1 MSMAKFRK
9 VKNNRKNSPTKGMI
23 YGRAVVNSVVHT
35 SAIAKKITERCTVT
49 EPDILAV
56 INALMTEIS
65 ANIAEGNK
73 VVLDNFG
80 SFKLGIRTSPAVS
93 AKKFTQANIK
103 AMYIIYSPY
112 SVMDQGKRVKPM
124 LSGIKMEEM
133 TEYNGI
139 EDENDG
145 GGTPG
150 GTPGGTSGGTTSGG
164 TSGGGSG
171 KDNTGDTSGGTDK
184 DNPSGGNTE
193 SGGTGKDNTGSGEDG
208 GRDNVDL

>member
-9 VKNNRKNSPTKGMI
+9 VKNNRKNSPTRGMI

-73 VVLDNFG
+73 VVLDEFG
-80 SFKLGIRTSPAVS
+80 SFKLGIRTTPAVN
-93 AKKFTQANIK
+93 AKKFTSANIK
-103 AMYIIYSPY
+103 NMYVIYSPY
-112 SVMDQGKRVKPM
+112 TVMEHGKRVKPM
-124 LSGIKMEEM
+124 LRGIKMEEM

-139 EDENDG
+139 EDEENGD
-145 GGTPG
+145 
-150 GTPGGTSGGTTSGG
+150 GTSGGSGGG
-164 TSGGGSG
+164 TSEGGSG

-208 GRDNVDL
+208 SGDDVKL

>member
-9 VKNNRKNSPTKGMI
+9 VKNNRKNSPTRGMI

-124 LSGIKMEEM
+124 LSGIKMEEL

-150 GTPGGTSGGTTSGG
+150 GTPGGTTSGG
-164 TSGGGSG
+164 TSGGGTD

>member
-9 VKNNRKNSPTKGMI
+9 VKNNRKNSPTRGMI
-23 YGRAVVNSVVHT
+23 YGRAVVNRVVHT

-80 SFKLGIRTSPAVS
+80 SFKLGIRTSPAIS
-93 AKKFTQANIK
+93 AKKFTSANIK

-139 EDENDG
+139 EDKENG
-145 GGTPG
+145 GGTSG
-150 GTPGGTSGGTTSGG
+150 GSSGGTSGGTSE
-164 TSGGGSG
+164 GGSG

-184 DNPSGGNTE
+184 DNPSGGNPP
-193 SGGTGKDNTGSGEDG
+193 SGGTGKDNTGSGEG
-208 GRDNVDL
+208 GGDDNVSL

>member
-9 VKNNRKNSPTKGMI
+9 VKNNRKNSPTRGMI
-23 YGRAVVNSVVHT
+23 YGRAVVNRVVHT
-35 SAIAKKITERCTVT
+35 SAIAKNITERCTVT

-93 AKKFTQANIK
+93 AKKFTSANIK

-139 EDENDG
+139 EDKENG
-145 GGTPG
+145 GG
-150 GTPGGTSGGTTSGG
+150 TSGG
-164 TSGGGSG
+164 TSGGTD
-171 KDNTGDTSGGTDK
+171 KDNTGDTSGSTDK
-184 DNPSGGNTE
+184 DNPSGGNTP
-193 SGGTGKDNTGSGEDG
+193 SGDTGKDNTGDGEG
-208 GRDNVDL
+208 GGGDNVNF

>member
-9 VKNNRKNSPTKGMI
+9 VKNNRKNSPTRGMI
-23 YGRAVVNSVVHT
+23 YGRAVVNRVVHT

-65 ANIAEGNK
+65 ANISEGNK

-139 EDENDG
+139 EDKENG
-145 GGTPG
+145 GG
-150 GTPGGTSGGTTSGG
+150 TSGG
-164 TSGGGSG
+164 TSGGTD

-184 DNPSGGNTE
+184 DNPSGGNTP
-193 SGGTGKDNTGSGEDG
+193 SGDTGKDNTGDGEG
-208 GRDNVDL
+208 GGGDNVNF

>member
-9 VKNNRKNSPTKGMI
+9 VKNNRKNSPTRGMI
-23 YGRAVVNSVVHT
+23 YGRAVVNRVVHT
-35 SAIAKKITERCTVT
+35 SAIAKNITERCTVT

-80 SFKLGIRTSPAVS
+80 SFKLGIRTSPAVN
-93 AKKFTQANIK
+93 AKKFTSANIK

-133 TEYNGI
+133 TEYNGS
-139 EDENDG
+139 EDKENG
-145 GGTPG
+145 S
-150 GTPGGTSGGTTSGG
+150 GTSGGTSE
-164 TSGGGSG
+164 GGSG

-184 DNPSGGNTE
+184 DNPSGGNTP
-193 SGGTGKDNTGSGEDG
+193 SGGTGKDNTGDGEG
-208 GRDNVDL
+208 GGDDNVSL

>member
-73 VVLDNFG
+73 VVLDEFG
-80 SFKLGIRTSPAVS
+80 SFKLGIRTTPAVN
-93 AKKFTQANIK
+93 AKKFTSANIK
-103 AMYIIYSPY
+103 NMYVIYTPY
-112 SVMDQGKRVKPM
+112 TFMDHGKRVKPM
-124 LSGIKMEEM
+124 LSGIKMEELI
-133 TEYNGI
+133 EYNGI

-145 GGTPG
+145 GGT
-150 GTPGGTSGGTTSGG
+150 SGGTTGGGTSGG
-164 TSGGGSG
+164 TSGGAS
-171 KDNTGDTSGGTDK
+171 GDTTQTGG
-184 DNPSGGNTE
+184 SGNTE
-193 SGGTGKDNTGSGEDG
+193 SGGTGDGQGSGSTD
-208 GRDNVDL
+208 VDL

>member
-9 VKNNRKNSPTKGMI
+9 VKNNRKNSPTRGMI
-23 YGRAVVNSVVHT
+23 YGRAVVNKVVHT

-65 ANIAEGNK
+65 ANIADGNK
-73 VVLDNFG
+73 VVLDEFG

-93 AKKFTQANIK
+93 AKKFTSANIK

-139 EDENDG
+139 EDKEND
-145 GGTPG
+145 
-150 GTPGGTSGGTTSGG
+150 GGTSGGTS
-164 TSGGGSG
+164 
-171 KDNTGDTSGGTDK
+171 GDTSGGTDK
-184 DNPSGGNTE
+184 DNPSGGNPP
-193 SGGTGKDNTGSGEDG
+193 SGDTGKDNTGGGESGGD
-208 GRDNVDL
+208 DNVNL

>member
-9 VKNNRKNSPTKGMI
+9 VKNNRKNSPTRGMI
-23 YGRAVVNSVVHT
+23 YGRAVVNKVVHT

-65 ANIAEGNK
+65 ANIADGNK
-73 VVLDNFG
+73 VVLDEFG

-93 AKKFTQANIK
+93 AKKFTSANIK

-139 EDENDG
+139 EDKENDG
-145 GGTPG
+145 G
-150 GTPGGTSGGTTSGG
+150 TSGG
-164 TSGGGSG
+164 TSGGGTSG
-171 KDNTGDTSGGTDK
+171 GTDKDNTGDTSGGTDK
-184 DNPSGGNTE
+184 DNPSGGNTP
-193 SGGTGKDNTGSGEDG
+193 SGDTGKDNTGDGEGDG
-208 GRDNVDL
+208 GDNVNF

>member
-9 VKNNRKNSPTKGMI
+9 VKNNRKNSPTRGMI

-73 VVLDNFG
+73 VVLDEFG
-80 SFKLGIRTSPAVS
+80 SFKLGIRTTPAVN

-103 AMYIIYSPY
+103 NMYVIYTPY
-112 SVMDQGKRVKPM
+112 TFMDHGKRVKPM
-124 LSGIKMEEM
+124 LSGIKMEELI
-133 TEYNGI
+133 EYNGI
-139 EDENDG
+139 EDEENGDG
-145 GGTPG
+145 
-150 GTPGGTSGGTTSGG
+150 TSGG
-164 TSGGGSG
+164 TSGGGTSEGGTG

-184 DNPSGGNTE
+184 DNPSGGNTP

-208 GRDNVDL
+208 SDDNVSL

>member
-9 VKNNRKNSPTKGMI
+9 VKNNRKNSPTRGMI
-23 YGRAVVNSVVHT
+23 YGRAVVNRVVHT

-65 ANIAEGNK
+65 ANISEGNK

-139 EDENDG
+139 EDKENG
-145 GGTPG
+145 
-150 GTPGGTSGGTTSGG
+150 GGTSGGTD
-164 TSGGGSG
+164 
-171 KDNTGDTSGGTDK
+171 KDNTGGTSGGTDK
-184 DNPSGGNTE
+184 DNPGGGNTP
-193 SGGTGKDNTGSGEDG
+193 SGDTGKDNTGDGEG
-208 GRDNVDL
+208 GGGGGGDNVNF

>member
-23 YGRAVVNSVVHT
+23 YGRAVVNRVVHT
-35 SAIAKKITERCTVT
+35 SAIAKNITERCTVT

-80 SFKLGIRTSPAVS
+80 SFKLGIRTTPAVS
-93 AKKFTQANIK
+93 AKKFTSANIK

-139 EDENDG
+139 EDKENG
-145 GGTPG
+145 
-150 GTPGGTSGGTTSGG
+150 GGTSGGTSGGGTSGG
-164 TSGGGSG
+164 TSEGGSG

-184 DNPSGGNTE
+184 DNPSGSNTP
-193 SGGTGKDNTGSGEDG
+193 SGGTGKDNTGSGEG
-208 GRDNVDL
+208 GGDDNVSL

>member
-9 VKNNRKNSPTKGMI
+9 VKNNRKNSPTRGMI
-23 YGRAVVNSVVHT
+23 YGRAVVNRVVHT
-35 SAIAKKITERCTVT
+35 SAIAKNITERCTVT

-93 AKKFTQANIK
+93 AKKFTSANIK

-139 EDENDG
+139 EDKENG
-145 GGTPG
+145 GG
-150 GTPGGTSGGTTSGG
+150 TSGG
-164 TSGGGSG
+164 TSGGGTSG
-171 KDNTGDTSGGTDK
+171 GTDKDNTGDTSGK
-184 DNPSGGNTE
+184 DNPSGGNTP
-193 SGGTGKDNTGSGEDG
+193 SGDTGKDNTGDGEGSGG
-208 GRDNVDL
+208 DNVNF

>member
-1 MSMAKFRK
+1 MAKFRK
-9 VKNNRKNSPTKGMI
+9 VKNNRKNSPTRGMI
-23 YGRAVVNSVVHT
+23 YGRAVVNRVVHT
-35 SAIAKKITERCTVT
+35 SAIAKNITERCTVT

-93 AKKFTQANIK
+93 AKKFTSANIK

-139 EDENDG
+139 EDKENG
-145 GGTPG
+145 
-150 GTPGGTSGGTTSGG
+150 GGTSGGTSGGG

-184 DNPSGGNTE
+184 DNPSGGNTP
-193 SGGTGKDNTGSGEDG
+193 SGDTGKDNTGDGEG
-208 GRDNVDL
+208 GGGDNVNF

>member
-9 VKNNRKNSPTKGMI
+9 VKNNRKNSPTRGMI
-23 YGRAVVNSVVHT
+23 YGRAVVNRVVHT
-35 SAIAKKITERCTVT
+35 SAIAKNITERCTVT

-93 AKKFTQANIK
+93 AKKFTSANIK

-139 EDENDG
+139 EDKENG
-145 GGTPG
+145 
-150 GTPGGTSGGTTSGG
+150 GGTSGGTSGGG

-184 DNPSGGNTE
+184 DNPSGGNTP
-193 SGGTGKDNTGSGEDG
+193 SGDTGKDNTGDGEDSG
-208 GRDNVDL
+208 GDNVNF

>member
-23 YGRAVVNSVVHT
+23 YGRAVVNRVVHT

-73 VVLDNFG
+73 VVLDEFG
-80 SFKLGIRTSPAVS
+80 SFKLGIRTSPAVN
-93 AKKFTQANIK
+93 AKKFTSANIK
-103 AMYIIYSPY
+103 NMYVIYTPY
-112 SVMDQGKRVKPM
+112 TFMDHGKRVKPM

-139 EDENDG
+139 EDEENG
-145 GGTPG
+145 GGTTGG
-150 GTPGGTSGGTTSGG
+150 GTSGETSGGTSGGTTGGG
-164 TSGGGSG
+164 TSS
-171 KDNTGDTSGGTDK
+171 DNTQTGGT
-184 DNPSGGNTE
+184 GNTE
-193 SGGTGKDNTGSGEDG
+193 SGGTGDGQGSGSTD
-208 GRDNVDL
+208 VDL

>member
-9 VKNNRKNSPTKGMI
+9 VKNNRKNSPTRGMI
-23 YGRAVVNSVVHT
+23 YGRAVVNRVVHT

-93 AKKFTQANIK
+93 AKKFTSANIK

-139 EDENDG
+139 EDKENG
-145 GGTPG
+145 
-150 GTPGGTSGGTTSGG
+150 GGTSGGTD
-164 TSGGGSG
+164 
-171 KDNTGDTSGGTDK
+171 KDNTGGTSGGTDK
-184 DNPSGGNTE
+184 DNPSGGNTP
-193 SGGTGKDNTGSGEDG
+193 SGDTGKDNTGDGEDG
-208 GRDNVDL
+208 GGDNVNF

>member
-9 VKNNRKNSPTKGMI
+9 VKNNRKNSPTRGMI
-23 YGRAVVNSVVHT
+23 YGRAVVNRVVHT

-65 ANIAEGNK
+65 ANISEGNK

-139 EDENDG
+139 EDKENG
-145 GGTPG
+145 
-150 GTPGGTSGGTTSGG
+150 GGTSGGTD
-164 TSGGGSG
+164 

-184 DNPSGGNTE
+184 DNPSSGNTP
-193 SGGTGKDNTGSGEDG
+193 SGDTGKDNTGDGEG
-208 GRDNVDL
+208 GGGDNVNF

>member
-9 VKNNRKNSPTKGMI
+9 VKNNRKNSPTRGMI
-23 YGRAVVNSVVHT
+23 YGRAVVNRVVHT
-35 SAIAKKITERCTVT
+35 SAIAKNITERCTVT

-139 EDENDG
+139 EDKENG
-145 GGTPG
+145 GG
-150 GTPGGTSGGTTSGG
+150 TSGG
-164 TSGGGSG
+164 TSGGGTSG
-171 KDNTGDTSGGTDK
+171 GTDKDNTGDTSGK
-184 DNPSGGNTE
+184 DNPSGGNTP
-193 SGGTGKDNTGSGEDG
+193 SGDTGKDNTGSGEDG
-208 GRDNVDL
+208 GSDNVNF

>member
-1 MSMAKFRK
+1 
-9 VKNNRKNSPTKGMI
+9 
-23 YGRAVVNSVVHT
+23 
-35 SAIAKKITERCTVT
+35 
-49 EPDILAV
+49 
-56 INALMTEIS
+56 MTEIS

-93 AKKFTQANIK
+93 AKKFTSANIK

-139 EDENDG
+139 EDKENG
-145 GGTPG
+145 
-150 GTPGGTSGGTTSGG
+150 GGTSGGTD
-164 TSGGGSG
+164 

-184 DNPSGGNTE
+184 DNPSGGNTP
-193 SGGTGKDNTGSGEDG
+193 SGDSGKDNTGDGEG
-208 GRDNVDL
+208 GGGDNVNF

>member
-1 MSMAKFRK
+1 MAKFRK
-9 VKNNRKNSPTKGMI
+9 VKNNRKNSPTRGMI
-23 YGRAVVNSVVHT
+23 YGRAVVNRVVHT
-35 SAIAKKITERCTVT
+35 SAIAKNITERCTVT

-93 AKKFTQANIK
+93 AKKFTSANIK

-139 EDENDG
+139 EDKENG
-145 GGTPG
+145 GGTSG
-150 GTPGGTSGGTTSGG
+150 GGTSGGTD
-164 TSGGGSG
+164 
-171 KDNTGDTSGGTDK
+171 KDNTGDTSGSTDK
-184 DNPSGGNTE
+184 DNPSGGNTP
-193 SGGTGKDNTGSGEDG
+193 SGGTGDGEGSGG
-208 GRDNVDL
+208 DNVNF

>member
-23 YGRAVVNSVVHT
+23 YGRAVVNRVVHT

-73 VVLDNFG
+73 VVLDEFG
-80 SFKLGIRTSPAVS
+80 SFKLGIRTSPAVN
-93 AKKFTQANIK
+93 AKKFTSANIK
-103 AMYIIYSPY
+103 NMYVIYTPY
-112 SVMDQGKRVKPM
+112 TFMDHGKRVKPM

-139 EDENDG
+139 EDEENG
-145 GGTPG
+145 GGTTG
-150 GTPGGTSGGTTSGG
+150 GGTSGGTSGDTSGG
-164 TSGGGSG
+164 TSGGTSG
-171 KDNTGDTSGGTDK
+171 DNTQTGG
-184 DNPSGGNTE
+184 SGNTE
-193 SGGTGKDNTGSGEDG
+193 SGGTGDGQGGGSTD
-208 GRDNVDL
+208 VDL

>member
-9 VKNNRKNSPTKGMI
+9 VKNNRKNSPTRGMI
-23 YGRAVVNSVVHT
+23 YGRAVVNRVVHT
-35 SAIAKKITERCTVT
+35 SAIAKNITERCTVT

-93 AKKFTQANIK
+93 AKKFTSANIK

-139 EDENDG
+139 EDKENG
-145 GGTPG
+145 
-150 GTPGGTSGGTTSGG
+150 GGTSGGTSGGG

-171 KDNTGDTSGGTDK
+171 KDNTGDTSGGTNK
-184 DNPSGGNTE
+184 DNPSGGNTP
-193 SGGTGKDNTGSGEDG
+193 SGDTGKDNTGDGEGSGG
-208 GRDNVDL
+208 DNVNF

>member
-9 VKNNRKNSPTKGMI
+9 VKNNRKNSPTRGMI
-23 YGRAVVNSVVHT
+23 YGRAVVNRVVHT

-73 VVLDNFG
+73 VVLDEFG
-80 SFKLGIRTSPAVS
+80 SFKLGIRTSPAVN
-93 AKKFTQANIK
+93 AKKFTSANIK
-103 AMYIIYSPY
+103 NMYVIYSPY
-112 SVMDQGKRVKPM
+112 TVMDQGKRVKPM

-139 EDENDG
+139 EDEENG
-145 GGTPG
+145 GGTTG
-150 GTPGGTSGGTTSGG
+150 GGTSGETSGG
-164 TSGGGSG
+164 TSGGKSG
-171 KDNTGDTSGGTDK
+171 GTSGDTSG
-184 DNPSGGNTE
+184 DNTQTGGSGNTE
-193 SGGTGKDNTGSGEDG
+193 SGGTGDGQGSGSTD
-208 GRDNVDL
+208 VDL

>member
-73 VVLDNFG
+73 VVLDEFG
-80 SFKLGIRTSPAVS
+80 SFKLGIRTTPAVN
-93 AKKFTQANIK
+93 AKKFTSANIK
-103 AMYIIYSPY
+103 NMYVIYTPY
-112 SVMDQGKRVKPM
+112 TFMDHGKRVKPM
-124 LSGIKMEEM
+124 LSGIKMEELI
-133 TEYNGI
+133 EYNGI
-139 EDENDG
+139 EDEEDG
-145 GGTPG
+145 
-150 GTPGGTSGGTTSGG
+150 GGTSGGTTSGG
-164 TSGGGSG
+164 TSGGTD

-193 SGGTGKDNTGSGEDG
+193 SGGTGDGQGSGSTD
-208 GRDNVDL
+208 VDL

>member
-73 VVLDNFG
+73 VVLDEFG
-80 SFKLGIRTSPAVS
+80 SFKLGIRTSPAVN
-93 AKKFTQANIK
+93 AKKFTSANIK
-103 AMYIIYSPY
+103 NMYVIYTPY
-112 SVMDQGKRVKPM
+112 TFMDHGKRVKPM
-124 LSGIKMEEM
+124 LSGIKMEEL

-145 GGTPG
+145 GGTP
-150 GTPGGTSGGTTSGG
+150 GGTTSGG

-184 DNPSGGNTE
+184 ANPSGGNTE
-193 SGGTGKDNTGSGEDG
+193 SGGTGSGEDG

>member
-1 MSMAKFRK
+1 
-9 VKNNRKNSPTKGMI
+9 
-23 YGRAVVNSVVHT
+23 
-35 SAIAKKITERCTVT
+35 
-49 EPDILAV
+49 
-56 INALMTEIS
+56 MTEIS

-93 AKKFTQANIK
+93 AKKFTSANIK

-139 EDENDG
+139 EDKENG
-145 GGTPG
+145 
-150 GTPGGTSGGTTSGG
+150 GG
-164 TSGGGSG
+164 TSGGG
-171 KDNTGDTSGGTDK
+171 TSEPIRTIPVIHPAAPTRTIHPAATPHQETPERITPETVK
-184 DNPSGGNTE
+184 AAVATM
-193 SGGTGKDNTGSGEDG
+193 
-208 GRDNVDL
+208 

>member
-9 VKNNRKNSPTKGMI
+9 VKNNRKNSPTRGMI
-23 YGRAVVNSVVHT
+23 YGRAVVNRVVHT
-35 SAIAKKITERCTVT
+35 SAIAKNITERCTVT

-93 AKKFTQANIK
+93 AKKFTSANIK

-139 EDENDG
+139 EDKENG
-145 GGTPG
+145 
-150 GTPGGTSGGTTSGG
+150 GGTSGGTSGGG

-184 DNPSGGNTE
+184 DNPSGGNTP
-193 SGGTGKDNTGSGEDG
+193 SGDTGKDNTGDGEGSGG
-208 GRDNVDL
+208 DNVNF

>member
-9 VKNNRKNSPTKGMI
+9 VKNNRKNSPTRGMI
-23 YGRAVVNSVVHT
+23 YGRAVVNRVVHT

-65 ANIAEGNK
+65 ANISEGNK

-80 SFKLGIRTSPAVS
+80 SFKLGIRTSPAVN
-93 AKKFTQANIK
+93 AKKFTSANIK
-103 AMYIIYSPY
+103 GMYIIYSPY

-139 EDENDG
+139 EDEENA
-145 GGTPG
+145 GGTTG
-150 GTPGGTSGGTTSGG
+150 GGTSGETSGG
-164 TSGGGSG
+164 TSGGTSG
-171 KDNTGDTSGGTDK
+171 DNTQTGG
-184 DNPSGGNTE
+184 SGNTE
-193 SGGTGKDNTGSGEDG
+193 SGGTGDGQGSGSTD
-208 GRDNVDL
+208 VDL

>member
-1 MSMAKFRK
+1 MAKFRK
-9 VKNNRKNSPTKGMI
+9 VKNNRKNSPTRGMI
-23 YGRAVVNSVVHT
+23 YGRAVVNRVVHT

-73 VVLDNFG
+73 VVLDEFG
-80 SFKLGIRTSPAVS
+80 SFKLGIRTSPAVN
-93 AKKFTQANIK
+93 AKKFTSANIK
-103 AMYIIYSPY
+103 NMYVIYSPY

-139 EDENDG
+139 EDEENG
-145 GGTPG
+145 GGTTG
-150 GTPGGTSGGTTSGG
+150 GGTSGEINFEY
-164 TSGGGSG
+164 
-171 KDNTGDTSGGTDK
+171 KPMGDLMMDCCEQ
-184 DNPSGGNTE
+184 PMTE
-193 SGGTGKDNTGSGEDG
+193 KAY
-208 GRDNVDL
+208 DLDIEPDDIDVSDTVTVVWEIE

>member
-1 MSMAKFRK
+1 MAKFRK

-73 VVLDNFG
+73 VVLDEFG

-93 AKKFTQANIK
+93 AKKFTSANIK
-103 AMYIIYSPY
+103 NMYVIYTPY
-112 SVMDQGKRVKPM
+112 TFMDHGKRVKPM
-124 LSGIKMEEM
+124 LSGIKMEEL

-150 GTPGGTSGGTTSGG
+150 GTTSGG
-164 TSGGGSG
+164 TSGGGTD

-193 SGGTGKDNTGSGEDG
+193 SGGTGKDNTGSGKDG
-208 GRDNVDL
+208 GSDNVDL